1 MSNMRKMFPAFF
13 TKKAKEERAKMPKE
27 PTSPKLP
34 SEPQP
39 PSKYLYN
46 KKNTLCITDNGEQ
59 YVTIAFS
66 KIMELRSQINVK
78 DELININI
86 ASSSSYRSEWGGD
99 SGSEVDSVYFE
110 WYEEL
115 ENPEYQKD
123 FQKYQEKLKKYH
135 IDKEQYQVKKEEY
148 DKNMKAYKKELK
160 AYRLQ
165 QMKEQKARLE
175 AQIEKEESK
184 QKKKL

>member
-1 MSNMRKMFPAFF
+1 MSNIRKMFPSYF

-39 PSKYLYN
+39 PSKYLYGV
-46 KKNTLCITDNGEQ
+46 KNTLPIDVDCPSR
-59 YVTIAFS
+59 YVSIPLS
-66 KIMELRSQINVK
+66 KIMEVRSQIMAK
-78 DELININI
+78 DSQINLIIQ
-86 ASSSSYRSEWGGD
+86 SSSGSCNSYGCD
-99 SGSEVDSVYFE
+99 PEVDSLYFE
-110 WYEEL
+110 WYDEI
-115 ENPEYQKD
+115 ENPKYDKKFEE
-123 FQKYQEKLKKYH
+123 YQEKLKKYH

>member
-1 MSNMRKMFPAFF
+1 
-13 TKKAKEERAKMPKE
+13 
-27 PTSPKLP
+27 
-34 SEPQP
+34 
-39 PSKYLYN
+39 
-46 KKNTLCITDNGEQ
+46 
-59 YVTIAFS
+59 
-66 KIMELRSQINVK
+66 MELRSQINVK
-78 DELININI
+78 DELINIKI
-86 ASSSSYRSEWGGD
+86 ASSPSYRSEWSLS

-160 AYRLQ
+160 AYRLE
-165 QMKEQKARLE
+165 QMKEQKARLQ

>member
-1 MSNMRKMFPAFF
+1 MSNIRKMFPASF

-39 PSKYLYN
+39 PSKYLYD
-46 KKNTLCITDNGEQ
+46 KKHTLPITDDSEQ

-78 DELININI
+78 DELINIKI
-86 ASSSSYRSEWGGD
+86 ASSPSYRSEWSLS

-135 IDKEQYQVKKEEY
+135 IDKDQYQAKKEEY
-148 DKNMKAYKKELK
+148 DKKMKAYKKELK